1 MSNFGLSTRFS
12 ITFCYWDKGNFALTS
27 NQGHFPF
34 VKESAI
40 LRGCA
45 CYSYPYKMT
54 AQFCSATLFRS
65 GEFPP
70 IHFRPGVAVLE
81 TPWHKPIE
89 GEFPA
94 FQFLADL
101 PGLFSVRSLFVSR
114 SSFTLV
120 LCFTVALLKLWNA
133 MLKFYCNPFELK
145 LARQYWQTSLFSTRV
160 IVSKKYWFTSIQDS
174 VFFLSVRRT
183 PKRALFSL
191 FPFNVRFC
199 KVFKLLFVSFW
210 CCFGSPLC
218 LLPPKWA

>member
-120 LCFTVALLKLWNA
+120 RCFTVALLKLWNA

-145 LARQYWQTSLFSTRV
+145 LARQYWQTSLFFHARYRV
-160 IVSKKYWFTSIQDS
+160 KKILIHKHTGQC
-174 VFFLSVRRT
+174 FLSV
-183 PKRALFSL
+183 
-191 FPFNVRFC
+191 C
-199 KVFKLLFVSFW
+199 KANAKTSVVLSI
-210 CCFGSPLC
+210 PLQC
-218 LLPPKWA
+218 QVL